1 MSRGG
6 EFGGKICARNWRWGR
21 EEGEAA
27 PAGGLLGMGARGLRA
42 RGLRAR
48 GLRER

>member
-6 EFGGKICARNWRWGR
+6 EFGEKIHARNWRWGS

-27 PAGGLLGMGARGLRA
+27 LAGGLLQSWGWELGG
-42 RGLRAR
+42 
-48 GLRER
+48 